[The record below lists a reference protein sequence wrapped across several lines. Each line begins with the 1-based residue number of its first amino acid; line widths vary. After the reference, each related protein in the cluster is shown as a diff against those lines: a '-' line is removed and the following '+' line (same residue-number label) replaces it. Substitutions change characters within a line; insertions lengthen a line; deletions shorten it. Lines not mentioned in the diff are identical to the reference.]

1 MSKKSPQAQVA
12 ALHPFSLLIQKIK
25 GETMRKVVSTLTANT
40 TFIAVH
46 FINPFLQFET
56 PCLASKN
63 NRICKEFYN

>member
-1 MSKKSPQAQVA
+1 
-12 ALHPFSLLIQKIK
+12 
-25 GETMRKVVSTLTANT
+25 MRKVVSTLTANT

-63 NRICKEFYN
+63 NRTCKEFYN